1 MARSGTCMVG
11 AVILMVGAV
20 SAILGVLY
28 ALVENDLKSLLAF
41 SSVENIGIILL
52 GVGAGLLFRAY
63 NLGSLASLALV
74 AGLYHCLNHAIF
86 KTLLFLGAGAVV
98 EETHTRNM
106 EEMGG
111 LLKRMPHTGA
121 YFLIGSLAIAGLPPF
136 NGFISEW
143 LTFQALMLS
152 FNIPAQLFNLLFAL
166 SIAALALTAGLAAAC
181 FVKAF
186 GISFMALP
194 RGERAAEA
202 HEADGAMKISMG
214 LFALACLALGV
225 APVLVLRVLSGA
237 VTEFLGAGPDLY

>member
-1 MARSGTCMVG
+1 MGMRNLVFVVMAMGFLAKAGAIPFHVWLPQAHPAAPSHVSAIMSGVMIKLGIYGLIRCGFQWLGPGPAWWG
-11 AVILMVGAV
+11 AVILIVGAV
-20 SAILGVLY
+20 SALLGVLY
-28 ALVENDLKSLLAF
+28 ALIQHDLKSLLAF

-52 GVGAGLLFRAY
+52 GVGAGLLFRTY

-136 NGFISEW
+136 NGIISEW
-143 LTFQALMLS
+143 LTVRAWMRS
-152 FNIPAQLFNLLFAL
+152 FKIPVEFLNLL
-166 SIAALALTAGLAAAC
+166 
-181 FVKAF
+181 V
-186 GISFMALP
+186 
-194 RGERAAEA
+194 
-202 HEADGAMKISMG
+202 D
-214 LFALACLALGV
+214 
-225 APVLVLRVLSGA
+225 
-237 VTEFLGAGPDLY
+237 